1 MATTRA
7 RSEVSAAT
15 PPLLFADLFALT
27 SVDARAVARS
37 KPCKHGFFSFD
48 AKPPQIAVRGSS
60 QQMHLFDEHLRPIG
74 EPHRP
79 AGALLPDGLG
89 LLTFASK
96 NERLV
101 LTLGDSLATV
111 EVPDAPREIS
121 LSLGPSRGTIERDF
135 PRDVTLAPDSGVAL
149 PMNDRSVRLGHLD
162 LASRAVTLH
171 AIVRFE
177 ASHAT
182 KRAFLPGRDAHV
194 LAALDRATD
203 TLELAVVRA
212 DGAVSRHTHRAIAL
226 PARDGESLWVQRDE
240 RTITRLDLD
249 GNTTSS
255 TSIPDD
261 HAGAG
266 AVFAQR
272 GEAWFVPWHAEVV
285 VALTDGR
292 VIARGLPGDTSLRRH
307 VARLARHLHDAGREA
322 NLGLRIT
329 SMRTTGGA
337 HPTLHI
343 SLSGD
348 GGDEGPLA
356 HSVMGAAVSWNRWCP
371 PPGAEGHTPTGGWII
386 AARTADTDE
395 LIAALGSLDAHGLA
409 LRDAARH
416 WAQIY
421 SFVETTPFTDEA
433 AEVFARV
440 LLDRDATVG
449 TQREAGL
456 RARTTPWDDDAAIAS
471 LSALRAS
478 APSHDFEI
486 LIGRVIA
493 RHRKRHAKTILDA
506 MIAAHTTAKG
516 LDYTGI
522 VLAALA
528 A

>member
-1 MATTRA
+1 MSTSRA
-7 RSEVSAAT
+7 RPEFSAA

-27 SVDARAVARS
+27 SVDARGVARS
-37 KPCKHGFFSFD
+37 KPCKHGYVSFD

-60 QQMHLFDEHLRPIG
+60 HQTHLFDEHLRPIG
-74 EPHRP
+74 EPFRP
-79 AGALLPDGLG
+79 VGALLPEGLG
-89 LLTFASK
+89 LLSVTSK
-96 NERLV
+96 NERV
-101 LTLGDSLATV
+101 ELTLGDSLATV
-111 EVPDAPREIS
+111 EVPDAPRKIA
-121 LSLGPSRGTIERDF
+121 LSLGPARGTIEREF
-135 PRDVTLAPDSGVAL
+135 PRDVTLAPDGGLAL
-149 PMNDRSVRLGHLD
+149 PTSDRSVRLGHLD

-171 AIVRFE
+171 AVVRFK

-226 PARDGESLWVQRDE
+226 PARDGDSLWVQRDD

-249 GNTTSS
+249 GNTTST

-272 GEAWFVPWHAEVV
+272 GEAWFIPWHAEVV
-285 VALTDGR
+285 VALTDSR
-292 VIARGLPGDTSLRRH
+292 VIARGLPGDTSMRRH
-307 VARLARHLHDAGREA
+307 VARLARLLHDAGRAA
-322 NLGLRIT
+322 NLGLRVT
-329 SMRTTGGA
+329 SMRSTGGA
-337 HPTLHI
+337 HPSLHI

-371 PPGAEGHTPTGGWII
+371 PPGAEGHTPTGGWIV

-395 LIAALGSLDAHGLA
+395 LLAALGALDAHGLA
-409 LRDAARH
+409 LRDAAKH
-416 WAQIY
+416 WAQVY

-440 LLDRDATVG
+440 LLDPGATVG
-449 TQREAGL
+449 SQREAGL
-456 RARTTPWDDDAAIAS
+456 RARATPWDDDAVIAS
-471 LSALRAS
+471 LSAQRAS

-493 RHRKRHAKTILDA
+493 RHRKRHAKKILDA

-522 VLAALA
+522 VLTALVA
-528 A
+528 